1 MVCEVRHVLLV
12 LIVRVATLVRH
23 WVLIAPMQTAVMHR
37 AIIELLL
44 LVIVRVMMTVHQMIV
59 SHVMQSLSVMVL

>member
-12 LIVRVATLVRH
+12 LIVRVAALVRH
-23 WVLIAPMQTAVMHR
+23 WVLIAPMQTTVMHR
-37 AIIELLL
+37 AVIELLL

>member
-1 MVCEVRHVLLV
+1 MRHVLLV

-23 WVLIAPMQTAVMHR
+23 WVLIAAMQTTVMHW
-37 AIIELLL
+37 AVIELLL

-59 SHVMQSLSVMVL
+59 SHVMQSLSVMVF